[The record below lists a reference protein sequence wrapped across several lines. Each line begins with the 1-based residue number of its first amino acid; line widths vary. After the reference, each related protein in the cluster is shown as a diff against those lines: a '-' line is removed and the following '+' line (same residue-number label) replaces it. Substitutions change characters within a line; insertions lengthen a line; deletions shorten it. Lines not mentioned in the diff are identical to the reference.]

1 MVRDSPGFCMMENE
15 TSYLDSYVNGVMCLF
30 IGMEIKMFKFL
41 ELLQSNFSLILFCI
55 MVISSWNLQCF
66 VGNCAEVSA

>member
-1 MVRDSPGFCMMENE
+1 MMENE

-41 ELLQSNFSLILFCI
+41 ELLQSNFSLLNSLLHYGYLHMEFT
-55 MVISSWNLQCF
+55 VFSR
-66 VGNCAEVSA
+66 